1 MYKPPQISS
10 DQLTQTI
17 ENNLRYFIG
26 KFDGQASAYE
36 TFRALALTLRPSI
49 VDRMI
54 ETANRYKAANAK
66 RLYYLSMEF
75 LIGQSLANTLHNLGL
90 MEVYRKAIEPLG
102 FSFEQL
108 ADSEPDAALGNGGLG
123 RLAACFLESLAS
135 LDMPGFGYGV
145 NYEFGLF
152 RQKIQNGYQKEEPD
166 YWRYEESPWI
176 IAHPDQ
182 VCYIPVYGYVEH
194 DYRRTGEYA
203 PMWMGWKL
211 LVGMPNDIPIA
222 GYGGRTVN
230 FLRLYS
236 ARASAHFNIEIFN
249 SGDYIKAVGEKIDSE
264 KVSKVLYPSDS
275 VPAGRELRLL
285 QEYFLVACSVRDI
298 FNSFTEEET
307 DLKKLPDKVAIQL
320 NDTHPALAVA
330 EMMRLLVDEHH
341 LLWDDAWE
349 ITCNTCAYTNHT
361 LLPEALERWPVSL
374 LERVLPRHLQIIYEI
389 NHRFL
394 DMARQRWP
402 LEPQRLKDV
411 SLIEES
417 GERSVRM
424 AHLAIAGGH
433 AVNGVAALHSELVKH
448 DLMPAFYELWPEKF
462 QNKTNGVTHRRW
474 LAYANPELAAL
485 ISSAIG
491 DEWIRDFNRIRELEP
506 FADDRDFRT
515 ALSKVKRQRKAALAK
530 FVSHNIGTSID
541 PEHVFDIQIKR
552 IHEYKRQLL
561 HVLQIIEEYLHLVED
576 GVRPASP
583 VVHIFAGKAA
593 PGYAM
598 AKLIIK
604 LINNVSTA
612 VNSDKQANEWIKV
625 LFVPDY
631 RVSLAEKL
639 IPAADISEQISTAGM
654 EASGTGNM
662 KLAMNGALT
671 LGTMD
676 GANIEIV
683 EEVGLENAYIFGLSA
698 EQVAE
703 QKRNWSYRPSQIYN
717 STESVRR
724 VIDSLSSDRFSPSEP
739 GLFRPIA
746 EKLLHDG
753 EPYFHLAD
761 LTSYIET
768 KARVLA
774 DYSDR
779 DTWSR
784 RSALNIARSNKFS
797 SDRTIREYADDIWH
811 IRSVGT

>member
-10 DQLTQTI
+10 DLLTQTI
-17 ENNLRYFIG
+17 ENHLRYFIG

-36 TFRALALTLRPSI
+36 TFRALALALRPSI

-75 LIGQSLANTLHNLGL
+75 LIGQSLANTVHNLGL
-90 MEVYRKAIEPLG
+90 MDVCRAAIEPLG

-275 VPAGRELRLL
+275 MPAGRELRLL

-298 FNSFTEEET
+298 FNGFSEEES
-307 DLKKLPDKVAIQL
+307 DLRKLPDKVAIQL
-320 NDTHPALAVA
+320 NDTHPALTVA

-341 LLWDDAWE
+341 LLWDEAWE

-402 LEPQRLKDV
+402 LEPQRLKEV

-424 AHLAIAGGH
+424 ANLAIAGGH

-485 ISSAIG
+485 ITSAIG
-491 DEWIRDFNRIRELEP
+491 DEWIRDFSRIRELEP
-506 FADDRDFRT
+506 FADDPEFRSG
-515 ALSKVKRQRKAALAK
+515 LRKVKHQRKAALAK
-530 FVSHNIGTSID
+530 FVSHNIGINID
-541 PEHVFDIQIKR
+541 PDHVFDIQIKR

-561 HVLQIIEEYLHLVED
+561 HVLQIIEEYLQLVED
-576 GVRPASP
+576 GTCPANP
-583 VVHIFAGKAA
+583 IAHIFAGKAA

-604 LINNVSTA
+604 LINNVSA
-612 VNSDKQANEWIKV
+612 IINSDKQANGWIKV

-671 LGTMD
+671 IGTMD

-717 STESVRR
+717 SSDSARR
-724 VIDSLSSDRFSPSEP
+724 VIDSLSTDRFSPSEP
-739 GLFRPIA
+739 GLFRPLA
-746 EKLLHDG
+746 EKLLYDG
-753 EPYFHLAD
+753 EQYFHLAD
-761 LTSYIET
+761 LASYVET

-774 DYSDR
+774 DYGDR

-784 RSALNIARSNKFS
+784 RSALNIARSSKFS
-797 SDRTIREYADDIWH
+797 SDRTIREYADEIWN

>member
-1 MYKPPQISS
+1 MYKPTQISS
-10 DQLTQTI
+10 ELLTETI
-17 ENNLRYFIG
+17 EKNLRYFIG

-36 TFRALALTLRPSI
+36 TFRALALALRPFI

-54 ETANRYKAANAK
+54 ETANRYKASNAK

-75 LIGQSLANTLHNLGL
+75 LIGQSLANTLHNLGM
-90 MEVYRKAIEPLG
+90 MEVCRAAIEPLG

-108 ADSEPDAALGNGGLG
+108 VDSEPDAALGNGGLG

-152 RQKIQNGYQKEEPD
+152 RQKIQNGFQKEEPD

-249 SGDYIKAVGEKIDSE
+249 SGDYIRAVGEKIDSE

-298 FNSFTEEET
+298 FNCFSEEEN
-307 DLKKLPDKVAIQL
+307 DLRKLPDKVAIQL
-320 NDTHPALAVA
+320 NDTHPALTVA

-341 LLWDDAWE
+341 LLWDDAWD
-349 ITCNTCAYTNHT
+349 ITCHTCAYTNHT

-394 DMARQRWP
+394 DMARKRWP
-402 LEPQRLKDV
+402 ADPLRLKEV

-448 DLMPAFYELWPEKF
+448 ELMPAFHELWPEKF

-474 LAYANPELAAL
+474 LAYANPELSKL
-485 ISSAIG
+485 ITSAIG
-491 DEWIRDFNRIRELEP
+491 NEWIRDFSRIRALEP
-506 FADDRDFRT
+506 FADDPAFR
-515 ALSKVKRQRKAALAK
+515 AGLRNVKHQRKLALAK
-530 FVSHNIGTSID
+530 FVSYNLGASID

-561 HVLQIIEEYLHLVED
+561 HVLQIIEEYLQLVED
-576 GVRPASP
+576 GKPPASP

-604 LINNVSTA
+604 LINNLAAV
-612 VNSDKQANEWIKV
+612 VNSDKQANGWITV

-662 KLAMNGALT
+662 KLTMNGALT

-717 STESVRR
+717 SSDSARR
-724 VIDSLSSDRFSPSEP
+724 VIDSLSSDRFSSSEP

-746 EKLLHDG
+746 EKLLYDG
-753 EPYFHLAD
+753 EQYFHLAD
-761 LTSYIET
+761 LTSYMET

-774 DYSDR
+774 DYRDR
-779 DTWSR
+779 DSWSR
-784 RSALNIARSNKFS
+784 RSALNIARSGKFS
-797 SDRTIREYADDIWH
+797 SDRTIREYADDIWN
-811 IRSVGT
+811 IRSVVV

>member
-1 MYKPPQISS
+1 MYKSLPISS
-10 DQLTQTI
+10 ESLTQTI
-17 ENNLRYFIG
+17 ENHLRYFIG

-36 TFRALALTLRPSI
+36 TFRALALALRPFI

-54 ETANRYKAANAK
+54 ETANRCKAANAK

-90 MEVYRKAIEPLG
+90 MEVCRTAIEPLG

-108 ADSEPDAALGNGGLG
+108 VDSEPDAALGNGGLG

-152 RQKIQNGYQKEEPD
+152 RQKIQNGFQKEEPD

-249 SGDYIKAVGEKIDSE
+249 SGDYIRAIGEKIDSE

-298 FNSFTEEET
+298 FNRFSEEEN
-307 DLKKLPDKVAIQL
+307 DLRKLPDKVAIQL
-320 NDTHPALAVA
+320 NDTHPALTVA

-341 LLWDDAWE
+341 LLWDEAWD
-349 ITCNTCAYTNHT
+349 ITCHTCAYTNHT

-374 LERVLPRHLQIIYEI
+374 LERVLPRHLQIVYEI

-394 DMARQRWP
+394 DMARKRWP
-402 LEPQRLKDV
+402 MDPLRLKEV

-474 LAYANPELAAL
+474 LAYANPELSAL
-485 ISSAIG
+485 ITSAIG
-491 DEWIRDFNRIRELEP
+491 DGWIRDFSRIRALEP
-506 FADDRDFRT
+506 FADDPEFR
-515 ALSKVKRQRKAALAK
+515 ANLRNVKHRRKQALAK
-530 FVSHNIGTSID
+530 FVSHNIGASID
-541 PEHVFDIQIKR
+541 PEHIFDIQIKR

-561 HVLQIIEEYLHLVED
+561 HVLQIIEEYLRLVED
-576 GVRPASP
+576 GKPPAYP

-604 LINNVSTA
+604 LINNVGA
-612 VNSDKQANEWIKV
+612 VINSDKEANGWINV

-662 KLAMNGALT
+662 KLTMNGALT

-717 STESVRR
+717 GSDSARR
-724 VIDSLSSDRFSPSEP
+724 VIDSLSNDRFSPSEP

-746 EKLLHDG
+746 EKLLYDG
-753 EPYFHLAD
+753 EQYFHLAD

-774 DYSDR
+774 DYRDR

-784 RSALNIARSNKFS
+784 RSALNIARSSKFS
-797 SDRTIREYADDIWH
+797 SDRTIREYADDIWN
-811 IRSVGT
+811 IRSLNV